1 MLVTFRENDQRDK
14 AMAIGIYCIT
24 LGTYMNRLDRVE
36 KFRVG
41 LNSENMS
48 RNSQELPNYSSRS
61 NSYHICLCRAARSV
75 GGVWTTMNNNLLIL
89 FRIHPVFNSS
99 ESHNIYITKNFQPS
113 TSELDI
119 PLGY

>member
-1 MLVTFRENDQRDK
+1 MLVTFRENEQRDK

-48 RNSQELPNYSSRS
+48 RNSQELPN
-61 NSYHICLCRAARSV
+61 
-75 GGVWTTMNNNLLIL
+75 
-89 FRIHPVFNSS
+89 
-99 ESHNIYITKNFQPS
+99 
-113 TSELDI
+113 
-119 PLGY
+119 

>member
-24 LGTYMNRLDRVE
+24 LGTYMNQLDGVNVDAWE
-36 KFRVG
+36 VKFRVG

-61 NSYHICLCRAARSV
+61 NSYHICLCRAA
-75 GGVWTTMNNNLLIL
+75 
-89 FRIHPVFNSS
+89 
-99 ESHNIYITKNFQPS
+99 
-113 TSELDI
+113 
-119 PLGY
+119 

>member
-1 MLVTFRENDQRDK
+1 MLVIFRENDQRDK

-61 NSYHICLCRAARSV
+61 NSYHICLCRAA
-75 GGVWTTMNNNLLIL
+75 
-89 FRIHPVFNSS
+89 
-99 ESHNIYITKNFQPS
+99 
-113 TSELDI
+113 
-119 PLGY
+119 